1 MRKSGRRIPFLPSSG
16 PSPAPRHPS
25 PAPRDGKRRRPAYQ
39 WVPIFC
45 YFFWI
50 WTIFKVFIEFFT
62 ILLLIY
68 VLVFCSAPRPRIEP
82 TPTSLEALIL
92 NHWTSREVPRSN
104 SLVPTHRHAHK
115 HCPLPVTKTRHA
127 HRRRERVP
135 GFQPL
140 SFLDSRLS
148 LKLQSSRL
156 SFLLPLTQ
164 GYMQTALI
172 TYSKSMTEMYNS

>member
-1 MRKSGRRIPFLPSSG
+1 MF
-16 PSPAPRHPS
+16 
-25 PAPRDGKRRRPAYQ
+25 
-39 WVPIFC
+39 W
-45 YFFWI
+45 FFDHQACR
-50 WTIFKVFIEFFT
+50 
-62 ILLLIY
+62 L
-68 VLVFCSAPRPRIEP
+68 SAPRPRIEP
-82 TPTSLEALIL
+82 APASLEALIL
-92 NHWTSREVPRSN
+92 NHWTSREVPGSN

-135 GFQPL
+135 GFQPP

-148 LKLQSSRL
+148 LKLQSSLL

-172 TYSKSMTEMYNS
+172 TYSKSVTEMYNSWQAQWKWLSFLSKLRIWLLKSCTDSAAFIKLKMGYGHGRRIVCGGNDPSYI